1 MTNEPYL
8 VTTRR
13 HMSAVIELHALSFN
27 LAEQTKLTHALL
39 DKSHFS
45 LLIGDKEPV
54 GYMVFVIQGKEATG
68 LWAGVKPEHR
78 GEGLYRKMQLA
89 GLNECRVRG
98 AETYNGY
105 VSLDND
111 WGAHVMRLQKNL
123 GMTVVKTY
131 TDTYINDDG
140 ERVEFTCNHV
150 QLPLLPIANRNDY
163 DKKIFTCDGEGT
175 HSKVY
180 FQYTPKISNVRPLV
194 DGKLT
199 AVCPQCDRDVI
210 YNG

>member
-8 VTTRR
+8 VTTKR
-13 HMSAVIELHALSFN
+13 HMSAVMELHALCFN
-27 LAEQTKLTHALL
+27 SDEQTKITYALL

-45 LLIGDKEPV
+45 LLIGDEEAV
-54 GYMVFVIQGKEATG
+54 GYMVFVIQDKEATG

-78 GEGLYRKMQLA
+78 GEGLYRKMQLV

-111 WGAHVMRLQKNL
+111 WGAHVMRLQINL
-123 GMTVVKTY
+123 GMTLVKTY

-150 QLPLLPIANRNDY
+150 QLSLTEEGDY
-163 DKKIFTCDGEGT
+163 NE
-175 HSKVY
+175 
-180 FQYTPKISNVRPLV
+180 
-194 DGKLT
+194 
-199 AVCPQCDRDVI
+199 
-210 YNG
+210 